1 MSDMYI
7 RLGTFDLTGK
17 VYDDIKQPGGYFDI
31 KQDGATSLIT
41 GARKGDPKGSSCSF
55 FVCFDAEAAAK
66 AFLAY
71 VAPYSPEDPDFDE
84 TEGAD
89 IDLYVRTADWKFKV
103 WGVVTKAAPL
113 NKQPT
118 DYLQYCYDVTC
129 YLYSPYSDSAQPI
142 LVGGSLVPVDIA
154 TRSSD
159 NCPLIVDQIGR
170 TWYLN
175 SEAWMRVGTVLA
187 AKIAVSTCTVAIVG
201 KNDGYLYL
209 WDGVSDYARVTASTA
224 ALSDVSIAN
233 DCTVY
238 GIISGEPCRWSGAAW
253 VHLGG
258 FALKIAALS
267 ATSLYVIGGAGD
279 VWHHNGT
286 EWSQVSAQAV
296 TDLAVASDGTLVAV
310 IGGEAYRWSGAS
322 WASFGGSAIEK
333 ICVSGAGYA
342 WAIGYGNAIYKYAPS
357 SWTLQTRDIVFAD
370 NSGGH
375 MASAPDL
382 EVACSY
388 NSGRAANVTVAIADS
403 ETLILATQAN
413 SAETWELRGN
423 RTRIIQTYED
433 LVTDDVTWLRDVA
446 SPATSHYTT
455 GTPAIGWIEVHA
467 GEAPYFRLSG
477 PHPAGKPAKLWAP
490 IIAGGECSIE
500 VSPDAVAWTE
510 VLSESDFHAVGDSD
524 TTKAI
529 ATEFSLQGTEYMT
542 DIYVRFR
549 CDTGNMWI
557 GSIKFEV
564 ERWIEYGAVPVVA
577 AGATK
582 LMTVS
587 ATGGAI
593 AVNGTF
599 TQRQKFI

>member
-1 MSDMYI
+1 MQ
-7 RLGTFDLTGK
+7 LGTFDLTDRIYGE
-17 VYDDIKQPGGYFDI
+17 IKPTGGGWKI
-31 KQDGATSLIT
+31 KQDGATSLWT
-41 GARKGDPKGSSCSF
+41 SARKDSPDGTSYTFTVVFGGSTAED
-55 FVCFDAEAAAK
+55 DASD
-66 AFLAY
+66 FLLY
-71 VAPYSPEDPDFDE
+71 CAPYSPDDPDFDE
-84 TEGAD
+84 DVGAD
-89 IDLYVRTADWKFKV
+89 IALHIRTPDWFYTV
-103 WGVVTKAAPL
+103 WGVVIKPTAIG
-113 NKQPT
+113 KQPL
-118 DYLQYCYDVTC
+118 DYTQYMYDVTC

-159 NCPLIVDQIGR
+159 NCPHIVDQIGR
-170 TWYLN
+170 TWYLLGG
-175 SEAWMRVGTVLA
+175 AWMRVGTVLA
-187 AKIAVSTCTVAIVG
+187 AKIAVSTYTVVIVG
-201 KNDGYLYL
+201 KNDGYLYI
-209 WDGVSDYARVTASTA
+209 WDGVSDFALVSASAVLT
-224 ALSDVSIAN
+224 DVSIAN
-233 DCTVY
+233 DGTVY

-258 FALKIAALS
+258 VALKIAALS

-286 EWSQVSAQAV
+286 EWSQVSAQVV
-296 TDLAVASDGTLVAV
+296 TDLSVAPDETLVAV
-310 IGGEAYRWSGAS
+310 IGGEAYGWSGAS

-357 SWTLQTRDIVFAD
+357 SWALQTRDIVFAD

-382 EVACSY
+382 EVACGY

-413 SAETWELRGN
+413 SAETLELFGDKN
-423 RTRIIQTYED
+423 KIIQTYED
-433 LVTDDVTWLRDVA
+433 PISAGTLWGQDAQAPGASGYVA
-446 SPATSHYTT
+446 GNPAT
-455 GTPAIGWIEVHA
+455 GWIQINA
-467 GEAPYFRLSG
+467 GEGPYYVLSG
-477 PHPAGKPAKLWAP
+477 PHQARKPAKLTAAL
-490 IIAGGECSIE
+490 IQDGGVCGVE
-500 VSPDAVAWTE
+500 VSSTGDAWTE
-510 VLSESDFHAVGDSD
+510 VVAGSNFISGV
-524 TTKAI
+524 
-529 ATEFSLQGTEYMT
+529 ATEYVLAGTEYMT
-542 DIYVRFR
+542 DIYVRFH
-549 CDTGNMWI
+549 CASGLMYI
-557 GSIKFEV
+557 GSVKLEV